1 MTAEDAF
8 KVAPLALDSKEELK
22 ALSDLSDVVLPE
34 VNLVIELLVVGRAL
48 HVAEHDD
55 VVFDNLIHILSA
67 HDLVVVL
74 VVSLALKLLYFK
86 VSNRIIL
93 PDASDFLE
101 LDFDLKLF
109 SCIISKFVDLLT
121 VVVKAELEDLLE

>member
-1 MTAEDAF
+1 M
-8 KVAPLALDSKEELK
+8 DSEEELK
-22 ALSDLSDVVLPE
+22 GLSDLSDVVLPE

-74 VVSLALKLLYFK
+74 VVSLALELLDFK

-109 SCIISKFVDLLT
+109 SCVISKFVDLLT